1 MNAASGSRSDTAGST
16 SSDLIRR
23 AQSRDQEA
31 WQRLAKLYGTNVYDW
46 ARGAGLQPSDAVDVM
61 QEVFRAVATHIGDFR
76 RDDPSHSF
84 RGWLWTITRNKIRD
98 HYRDV
103 SARSEVTGGSDARRQ
118 LEQIPDLSSD
128 PAPPGDEA
136 SESYLRDQ
144 AREMVRAQFEDRTWQ
159 AFWRVGARGDK
170 PADVAEDLGMSVGA
184 VYMAKSRVL
193 RSVREMF
200 DELF

>member
-23 AQSRDQEA
+23 AQSRDPEA
-31 WQRLAKLYGTNVYDW
+31 WQRLAKLYGPMVHS
-46 ARGAGLQPSDAVDVM
+46 LDV
-61 QEVFRAVATHIGDFR
+61 
-76 RDDPSHSF
+76 
-84 RGWLWTITRNKIRD
+84 W
-98 HYRDV
+98 
-103 SARSEVTGGSDARRQ
+103 ARSEVTGGNEARRQ

-128 PAPPGDEA
+128 PPPPDDEA
-136 SESYLRDQ
+136 SESHLRDQ